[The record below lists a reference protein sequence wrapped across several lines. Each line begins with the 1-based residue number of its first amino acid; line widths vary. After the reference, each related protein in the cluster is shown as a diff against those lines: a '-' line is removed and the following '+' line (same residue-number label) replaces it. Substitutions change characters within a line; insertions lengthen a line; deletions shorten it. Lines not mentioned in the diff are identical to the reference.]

1 MRTVIE
7 RSPRRWL
14 VLVAL
19 VIFLAGST
27 VLVVEHR
34 SPWWELVVVPIS
46 LGLGVLP
53 VLRVDDPERW
63 P

>member
-1 MRTVIE
+1 MT
-7 RSPRRWL
+7 PRRWL